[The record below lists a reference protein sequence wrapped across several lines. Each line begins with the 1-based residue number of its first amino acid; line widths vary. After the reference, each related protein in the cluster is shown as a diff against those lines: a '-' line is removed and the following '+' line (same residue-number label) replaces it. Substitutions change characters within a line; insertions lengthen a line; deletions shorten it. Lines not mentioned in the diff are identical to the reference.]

1 MNYTEALSYMQKA
14 AERGSVLGL
23 SRITELLRLVGDPQ
37 EKVKVVHI
45 AGTNG
50 KGSFGAMLTSVLKSA
65 GYKAGGFSSP
75 AITKVTDSFR
85 IDGEEISENDFAELI
100 GDIAPVC
107 EKMDEK
113 PTEFEVLTAAAYELF
128 VRKNC
133 DIAVVECGMGGDL
146 DSTNV
151 VKAPVLSVI
160 TNVQKDHAAFLGD
173 TIAEIAYHKCGI
185 IKQGRP
191 VYFGG
196 DSEEAYEI
204 AADTAKRMGAELFI
218 PDYSQFSWTDESC
231 TINGTD
237 ITYKGEKL
245 HIPLLGTYQCENAV
259 NVLSCIEILRR
270 EGVDIPVSAIRKGLA
285 DVKWH
290 GRFEVLNNEPF
301 VIYDGAHN
309 PDGIRCAADSIR
321 RYFNKKVVML
331 IGVMADKEYGLYAD
345 MLGGLA
351 DEVFAVKPDNP
362 RSLDSSVLAE
372 SFRSKGV
379 RTTACEDYSE
389 GVIAAYNCAAEKG
402 LPLVALG
409 TLYMYRQF
417 TEALRFCNRAEKGA
431 Y

>member
-1 MNYTEALSYMQKA
+1 MNYSEALEYMKIA
-14 AERGSVLGL
+14 AGRGSILGL
-23 SRITELLRLVGDPQ
+23 ARITGLLSLMGDPQ
-37 EKVKVVHI
+37 DKVKVVHI

-65 GYKAGGFSSP
+65 GYRVGGFSSP
-75 AITKVTDSFR
+75 AITRVTDSFR
-85 IDGEEISENDFAELI
+85 IDGEEISGDDFAELI
-100 GDIAPVC
+100 GDIAPIC
-107 EKMDEK
+107 ESMDEK

-128 VRKNC
+128 LRKNC

-173 TIAEIAYHKCGI
+173 TIAEIVSHKCGI

-204 AADTAKRMGAELFI
+204 AADTAKEKGAELFL

-231 TINGTD
+231 TINGAD

-270 EGVDIPVSAIRKGLA
+270 EGMDIPAKAVREGLA
-285 DVKWH
+285 AVKWH
-290 GRFEVLNNEPF
+290 GRFEVLCNEPL

-321 RYFNKKVVML
+321 RYFHKKVVML

-345 MLGGLA
+345 MLGELA
-351 DEVFAVKPDNP
+351 DTVFTVKPDNP
-362 RSLDSSVLAE
+362 RSLNSSALAE
-372 SFRSKGV
+372 TFRSKGV
-379 RTTACEDYSE
+379 KAIACEDYSE
-389 GVIAAYNCAAEKG
+389 GVRAAYGYAAERG
-402 LPLVALG
+402 LPLIALG

-417 TEALRFCNRAEKGA
+417 TAALENIRH
-431 Y
+431 

>member
-1 MNYTEALSYMQKA
+1 MNYTEALGYLKKA
-14 AERGSVLGL
+14 AERGSILGL
-23 SRITELLRLVGDPQ
+23 SRITELLRLMGDPQ
-37 EKVKVVHI
+37 EKVRTVHI

-65 GYKAGGFSSP
+65 GYRVGGFSSP

-85 IDGEEISENDFAELI
+85 IDGEELSEEDFAELI
-100 GDIAPVC
+100 GDIAPIC
-107 EKMDEK
+107 ESMNEK
-113 PTEFEVLTAAAYELF
+113 PTEFEVLTAAAFELF
-128 VRKNC
+128 VRKGC
-133 DIAVVECGMGGDL
+133 DIALVECGMGGGL

-151 VKAPVLSVI
+151 IKAPVLSVI
-160 TNVQKDHAAFLGD
+160 TNVQKDHAAFLGN
-173 TIAEIAYHKCGI
+173 TIAEIASHKCGI

-196 DSEEAYEI
+196 DSEEACEI
-204 AADTAKRMGAELFI
+204 AADTAKEHGAELLL

-259 NVLSCIEILRR
+259 NVLSCAEILRR
-270 EGVDIPVSAIRKGLA
+270 EGLVIPAEAVREGLA
-285 DVKWH
+285 NVKWH
-290 GRFEVLNNEPF
+290 GRFEVLCREPLI
-301 VIYDGAHN
+301 IYDGAHN

-321 RYFNKKVVML
+321 RYFDKRVVFL

-345 MLGGLA
+345 MLGELA
-351 DEVFAVKPDNP
+351 DTVFAVKPDNP

-372 SFRSKGV
+372 TFRKKSIRAV
-379 RTTACEDYSE
+379 PCEDYSE
-389 GVIAAYNCAAEKG
+389 GVRAAYSYAEEKG
-402 LPLVALG
+402 LPLIALG

-417 TEALRFCNRAEKGA
+417 TEELEKIKGLR
-431 Y
+431 

>member
-1 MNYTEALSYMQKA
+1 MNYTEALDYMKKA

-23 SRITELLRLVGDPQ
+23 SRITELLRLLGDPQ
-37 EKVKVVHI
+37 DKVRTVHI

-65 GYKAGGFSSP
+65 GYRVGGFSSP
-75 AITKVTDSFR
+75 ALTGVTDSFR
-85 IDGEEISENDFAELI
+85 IGGEEISGEEFAELI

-107 EKMDEK
+107 ESMEEK
-113 PTEFEVLTAAAYELF
+113 PTEFEVLTAAAFELF
-128 VRKNC
+128 VREGC

-151 VKAPVLSVI
+151 IKAPVLSVI

-173 TIAEIAYHKCGI
+173 TIGEIASHKCGI

-204 AADTAKRMGAELFI
+204 VMDTAGSAGAELFL
-218 PDYSQFSWTDESC
+218 PDYSQFSWSDESC
-231 TINGTD
+231 TLNGTD

-270 EGVDIPVSAIRKGLA
+270 EGIDIPADAVREGLEN
-285 DVKWH
+285 VKWH
-290 GRFEVLNNEPF
+290 GRFEVLCREPLI
-301 VIYDGAHN
+301 IYDGAHN

-321 RYFNKKVVML
+321 RYFDKRVIML

-345 MLGGLA
+345 MLDGLV
-351 DEVFAVKPDNP
+351 DTVFTVKPDNP
-362 RSLDSSVLAE
+362 RSLDSAALAQT
-372 SFRSKGV
+372 FRQKGI
-379 RTTACEDYSE
+379 RAEAYGNYAE
-389 GVIAAYNCAAEKG
+389 GVKAAYDLAKAKK
-402 LPLVALG
+402 LPFIVLG
-409 TLYMYRQF
+409 TLYMYKQF
-417 TEALRFCNRAEKGA
+417 TEALGAEDIRI
-431 Y
+431 